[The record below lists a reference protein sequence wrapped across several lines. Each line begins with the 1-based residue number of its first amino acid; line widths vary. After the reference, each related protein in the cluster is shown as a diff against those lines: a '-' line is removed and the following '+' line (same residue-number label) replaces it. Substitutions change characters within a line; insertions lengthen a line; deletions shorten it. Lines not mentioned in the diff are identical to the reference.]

1 MRSERKSVFRRGAD
15 DGFYFGIYLAVLFF
29 LMAYSMRV
37 PFLGLLSFV
46 MIIGVPVLTYK
57 FLRCYYVSEQG
68 LLRFSALW
76 MHGIVIFFCGSLIL
90 AIVAYVFFRWIQPGF
105 MLTQVEYMIGVYRA
119 ADWAQGKELADLLQE
134 IVDNDMLPKP
144 NWISM
149 EMVFTGTFSGSMLSV
164 LMALLVMARRVK
176 NGLGSDNGFNQ
187 TSKNQS

>member
-15 DGFYFGIYLAVLFF
+15 DGLYFGIYLAVLFF
-29 LMAYSMRV
+29 FMAYSMRV

-57 FLRCYYVSEQG
+57 FLRRYYVSEHG

-90 AIVAYVFFRWIQPGF
+90 ALVAYLFFRWIQPGF

-119 ADWAQGKELADLLQE
+119 TDWAQGQELADLLQE

-176 NGLGSDNGFNQ
+176 TGFGSDNGFNQ
-187 TSKNQS
+187 ISKN